1 MRPPWPHLDRV
12 AAPQGQAEIGQDEA
26 GFRKPLRILNNTDAG
41 RRDDGL
47 DTGVLARLQGRRP
60 SRRCRMNGGK
70 LKSHRALPSSAGMK
84 MTMVTTAIWPA
95 LDYSR
100 VPYRLYHDAE
110 IYAREQERIF
120 RGPVWSFLCLEA
132 EIPNPGDFRGSYVGE
147 TPIVVNRD
155 GAGGVKAFVN
165 RCAHRGALV
174 RREISGNAANHICIY
189 HQWCYGLDGRLT
201 AIPFRRGIRGKGGL
215 DPSFDIGAH
224 GMRPLRVGILNGAV
238 FGTLAEEVE
247 PLEDY
252 LGEPIIAQLRR
263 LFERPVQVL
272 GYTRQRV
279 RGNWKLYAE
288 NTRDNYHA
296 SLLHEFLVTFGLD
309 RSTQTGGVR
318 MDARHRHNITWA
330 EAASDTDEFA
340 RQAYSGAGIRNDF
353 LSLQEPALV
362 AFHPEHG
369 DTLNIAITSIFPGV
383 VFVQI
388 SNSLAVRQ
396 IRPRGVDEFEVF
408 QTMIGYADDPP
419 EMTLHRLRQANLV
432 GPAGLVSMEDGE
444 AIEIAHRASKPDPD
458 RSTVIELG
466 GGGVISDRDYRVTDV
481 PLRGFWS
488 YYAELLGIEPAG
500 AVR

>member
-1 MRPPWPHLDRV
+1 
-12 AAPQGQAEIGQDEA
+12 
-26 GFRKPLRILNNTDAG
+26 
-41 RRDDGL
+41 
-47 DTGVLARLQGRRP
+47 
-60 SRRCRMNGGK
+60 
-70 LKSHRALPSSAGMK
+70 
-84 MTMVTTAIWPA
+84 MVTDQIWPA

-100 VPYRLYHDAE
+100 VTYRLYHDPG
-110 IYAREQERIF
+110 IYEREQQRIF
-120 RGPVWSFLCLEA
+120 QGPVWNYLGLEA
-132 EIPNPGDFRGSYVGE
+132 EIPNPGDFRASYIGE
-147 TPIVVNRD
+147 TPVVFNRD
-155 GAGGVKAFVN
+155 EAGAVRAFVN

-174 RREISGNAANHICIY
+174 RRELSGNAREHICIY
-189 HQWCYGLDGRLT
+189 HQWCYGLDGGLT
-201 AIPFRRGIRGKGGL
+201 AIPFRRGVRGKGGL
-215 DPSFDIGAH
+215 DAGFELGAH
-224 GMRPLRVGILNGAV
+224 GLRPLRLGIVNGAV
-238 FGTLAEEVE
+238 FGTLAEDAE

-252 LGEPIIAQLRR
+252 LGGPILVQLRR
-263 LFERPVQVL
+263 LLDRPVRVL
-272 GYTRQRV
+272 GYNRQRI
-279 RGNWKLYAE
+279 RANWKLYAE

-309 RSTQTGGVR
+309 RSTQVGGVR

-330 EAASDTDEFA
+330 EADSDTAEIA
-340 RQAYSGAGIRNDF
+340 RQAYASARVRNDF

-369 DTLNIAITSIFPGV
+369 DKLNLAVTSVFPSA

-388 SNSLAVRQ
+388 SNSLAIRQ

-419 EMTLHRLRQANLV
+419 EMTFHRLRQTNLV

-444 AIEIAHRASKPDPD
+444 AIEIAHRASKPDAD
-458 RSTVIELG
+458 HASVIELG

>member
-1 MRPPWPHLDRV
+1 
-12 AAPQGQAEIGQDEA
+12 
-26 GFRKPLRILNNTDAG
+26 
-41 RRDDGL
+41 
-47 DTGVLARLQGRRP
+47 
-60 SRRCRMNGGK
+60 
-70 LKSHRALPSSAGMK
+70 
-84 MTMVTTAIWPA
+84 MVTDQIWPA

-100 VPYRLYHDAE
+100 VPYRLYHDPG
-110 IYAREQERIF
+110 IYEREQQRIF
-120 RGPVWSFLCLEA
+120 QGPVWNYLGLEA
-132 EIPNPGDFRGSYVGE
+132 EIPNPGDFRASYIGE
-147 TPIVVNRD
+147 TPVVFNRD
-155 GAGGVKAFVN
+155 EAGAVRAFVN

-174 RREISGNAANHICIY
+174 RRELSGNAREHICIY
-189 HQWCYGLDGRLT
+189 HQWCYGLDGGLN
-201 AIPFRRGIRGKGGL
+201 AIPFRRGVRGKGGL
-215 DPSFDIGAH
+215 DAGFELGAH
-224 GMRPLRVGILNGAV
+224 GLRPLRLGIVNGAV
-238 FGTLAEEVE
+238 FGTLAEDAE

-252 LGEPIIAQLRR
+252 LGGPILVQLRR
-263 LFERPVQVL
+263 LLDRPVRVL
-272 GYTRQRV
+272 GYNRQRI
-279 RGNWKLYAE
+279 RANWKLYAE

-309 RSTQTGGVR
+309 RSTQVGGVR

-330 EAASDTDEFA
+330 EADSDTAEIA
-340 RQAYSGAGIRNDF
+340 RQAYASARVRNDF

-362 AFHPEHG
+362 AFHPDHG
-369 DTLNIAITSIFPGV
+369 DKLHLVVTSVFPSA

-388 SNSLAVRQ
+388 SNSLAIRQ

-419 EMTLHRLRQANLV
+419 EMTFHRLRQTNLV

-444 AIEIAHRASKPDPD
+444 AIEIAHRASKPDAD
-458 RSTVIELG
+458 HASVIELG

>member
-1 MRPPWPHLDRV
+1 
-12 AAPQGQAEIGQDEA
+12 
-26 GFRKPLRILNNTDAG
+26 
-41 RRDDGL
+41 
-47 DTGVLARLQGRRP
+47 
-60 SRRCRMNGGK
+60 
-70 LKSHRALPSSAGMK
+70 
-84 MTMVTTAIWPA
+84 MVTDQIWPA

-100 VPYRLYHDAE
+100 VPYRLYHDPG
-110 IYAREQERIF
+110 IYEREQQRIF
-120 RGPVWSFLCLEA
+120 QGPVWNYLGLEA
-132 EIPNPGDFRGSYVGE
+132 EIPNPGDFRASYIGE
-147 TPIVVNRD
+147 TPVVFNRD
-155 GAGGVKAFVN
+155 EAGAVRAFVN

-174 RREISGNAANHICIY
+174 RRELSGNAREHICIY
-189 HQWCYGLDGRLT
+189 HQWCYGLDGGLT
-201 AIPFRRGIRGKGGL
+201 AIPFRRGVRGKGGL
-215 DPSFDIGAH
+215 DAGFELGAH
-224 GMRPLRVGILNGAV
+224 GLRPLRLGIVNGAV
-238 FGTLAEEVE
+238 FGTLANDAE

-252 LGEPIIAQLRR
+252 LGGPILVQLRR
-263 LFERPVQVL
+263 LLDRPVRVL
-272 GYTRQRV
+272 GYNRQRI
-279 RGNWKLYAE
+279 RANWKLYAE

-309 RSTQTGGVR
+309 RSTQVGGVR

-330 EAASDTDEFA
+330 EADSDTAEIA
-340 RQAYSGAGIRNDF
+340 RQAYASARVRNDF

-362 AFHPEHG
+362 AFHPDHG
-369 DTLNIAITSIFPGV
+369 DKLHLVVTSVFPSA

-388 SNSLAVRQ
+388 SNSLAIRQ

-419 EMTLHRLRQANLV
+419 EMTFHRLRQTNLV

-444 AIEIAHRASKPDPD
+444 AIEIAHRASKPDAD
-458 RSTVIELG
+458 HASVIELG